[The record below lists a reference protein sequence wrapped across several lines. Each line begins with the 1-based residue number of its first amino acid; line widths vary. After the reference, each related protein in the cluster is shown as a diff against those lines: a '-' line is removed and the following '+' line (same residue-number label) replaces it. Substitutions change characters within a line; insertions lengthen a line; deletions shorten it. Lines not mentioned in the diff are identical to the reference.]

1 MILKKP
7 PTLNKLESGAQINLK
22 SEFVEVRFEWLGF
35 DGDDCFEDFRV
46 VVIERGSRQGFEF
59 GPCVVR
65 DLRKLARFFSDP
77 TQTTV
82 GGGFRNPDI
91 RQYDVHR
98 KGDDCRLVIDF
109 AEVSLHAEF
118 EIRSPAVHI
127 DEKFLKAYDGQ

>member
-1 MILKKP
+1 
-7 PTLNKLESGAQINLK
+7 LESGAQINLK
-22 SEFVEVRFEWLGF
+22 SEF
-35 DGDDCFEDFRV
+35 
-46 VVIERGSRQGFEF
+46 EF

-65 DLRKLARFFSDP
+65 GLRNLARFFSDP

-98 KGDDCRLVIDF
+98 KGDDYRLVIHFD
-109 AEVSLHAEF
+109 EVPLHAEF
-118 EIRSPAVHI
+118 DIRNPAVHI